1 MKTEKILIGEIAMND
16 DRAEGGKGDI
26 ESLARNMDK
35 YGQINA
41 VTVVEDISN
50 SYRYRIIAG
59 RRRIAAAESLGWAEI
74 RADVYEADEISEGS
88 EEMIALSENAAR
100 EEMNAIDE
108 GILYANE
115 LKKGTPV
122 EELAALFCRNKS
134 TVYQRSK
141 LASLIPEM
149 RELYKNGFMSLHI
162 AAMAAALPEE
172 AQKKIVEKY
181 GDNHGR
187 GIYEWEIKNVV
198 SEVSQDFIDRLGKC
212 EACAVC
218 SKRTRYSDKT
228 LFPELAESNDRC
240 LDHECFCKKF
250 AERLEQAFNEFSERS
265 KGATELDCWDGKR
278 IVTTENIPDGMK
290 VLDITLG
297 NIADDEDDITE
308 VQNEED
314 AEIKEKLEAAGKV
327 DYVPCWNGTEFSFI
341 ELAKREDVDAL
352 YFGDGKEKSTDN
364 ESEWQKQRRE
374 KLSDIFSSFSEE
386 KRSEII
392 SDTSNYGLESE
403 VRNLFLQKVADAF
416 QPENCNT
423 AELLILAA
431 QLTLSNTEM
440 RKFLSDDGITNE
452 DVSQSFAVFEK
463 LQRVGAKSICI
474 ALIKSRLAGYGPKPE
489 IYGIEGSDWEKIFPH
504 FGIDLKAER
513 DEAAK
518 EAVGISVE
526 EPKENMTREDDDDEG
541 LEDQS
546 EVYGDYG
553 DEDSSDEDE
562 EEAWSDDGI
571 IYEGDAE

>member
-134 TVYQRSK
+134 TVYQRAK

-149 RELYKNGFMSLHI
+149 RELYKKGNMSLHI
-162 AAMAAALPEE
+162 AAMASALPEE
-172 AQKKIVEKY
+172 AQKKISDEY
-181 GDNHGR
+181 GKTNGQ
-187 GIYEWEIKNVV
+187 IYEWKIKQAI
-198 SEVSQDFIDRLGKC
+198 SEASQDFLDCLGNC
-212 EACAVC
+212 EACVEC

-250 AERLEQAFNEFSERS
+250 AERLEQAFNEFSEKSR
-265 KGATELDCWDGKR
+265 GAPELDCWDGKR

-297 NIADDEDDITE
+297 KIADDEDDITE
-308 VQNEED
+308 VQDEED

-352 YFGDGKEKSTDN
+352 YYGDGKEKSTDN

-374 KLSDIFSSFSEE
+374 KLSDIFSSLSEE

-403 VRNLFLQKVADAF
+403 VRNLFLQKAADAF

-440 RKFLSDDGITNE
+440 RKFLADEGITSE

-463 LQRVGAKSICI
+463 LQKVGAKSICI
-474 ALIKSRLAGYGPKPE
+474 ALIKAKLAGYGPKPE
-489 IYGIEGSDWEKIFPH
+489 IYGIEGSDWEKIFSH
-504 FGIDLKAER
+504 FDINLKALR

-526 EPKENMTREDDDDEG
+526 EQSEDNEDFDDDDSEDDEG
-541 LEDQS
+541 E
-546 EVYGDYG
+546 EW
-553 DEDSSDEDE
+553 SDE
-562 EEAWSDDGI
+562 GI
-571 IYEGDAE
+571 IYEGDDE

>member
-134 TVYQRSK
+134 TVYQRAK

-149 RELYKNGFMSLHI
+149 RELYKNGSMPLHI
-162 AAMAAALPEE
+162 AAKAAALPEE

-181 GDNHGR
+181 GDDHGR
-187 GIYEWEIKNVV
+187 GIYGWEIKNVV

-290 VLDITLG
+290 VLDITLETLRMMRTTSPKYKTKRMRKLRK
-297 NIADDEDDITE
+297 NLKP
-308 VQNEED
+308 Q
-314 AEIKEKLEAAGKV
+314 EKLIMCLAGTERNSRSLNLQSVKMLMPCTSAMAKRKARTTNQNGRNSAGK
-327 DYVPCWNGTEFSFI
+327 NFLTFSHRS
-341 ELAKREDVDAL
+341 AKKSVLKSFLIQAIMAL
-352 YFGDGKEKSTDN
+352 
-364 ESEWQKQRRE
+364 
-374 KLSDIFSSFSEE
+374 
-386 KRSEII
+386 
-392 SDTSNYGLESE
+392 
-403 VRNLFLQKVADAF
+403 NL
-416 QPENCNT
+416 
-423 AELLILAA
+423 
-431 QLTLSNTEM
+431 
-440 RKFLSDDGITNE
+440 R
-452 DVSQSFAVFEK
+452 
-463 LQRVGAKSICI
+463 
-474 ALIKSRLAGYGPKPE
+474 
-489 IYGIEGSDWEKIFPH
+489 
-504 FGIDLKAER
+504 
-513 DEAAK
+513 
-518 EAVGISVE
+518 
-526 EPKENMTREDDDDEG
+526 
-541 LEDQS
+541 
-546 EVYGDYG
+546 
-553 DEDSSDEDE
+553 
-562 EEAWSDDGI
+562 
-571 IYEGDAE
+571 